1 MMLTIIIN
9 IDYYF
14 LHMEYFFIFKQFMA
28 VFKTVFNELI
38 WNIF

>member
-14 LHMEYFFIFKQFMA
+14 LHMEYFFYFQ
-28 VFKTVFNELI
+28 TVYGCI
-38 WNIF
+38 